1 MTWNCKR
8 LANASLRVRI
18 AALLEDAGSACPVI
32 CTPEELMED
41 MEADPII
48 AEVGRI
54 GQEYVERFGHDLRAL
69 AADLRKREQQQP
81 ERLVSFPPKPARGKK
96 TA

>member
-1 MTWNCKR
+1 
-8 LANASLRVRI
+8 
-18 AALLEDAGSACPVI
+18 
-32 CTPEELMED
+32 

-48 AEVGRI
+48 EEVRRI
-54 GQEYVERFGHDLRAL
+54 RQEYAQRFGYDLRAV
-69 AADLRKREQQQP
+69 AADLRKREQQHP